1 MHLKQNYNFT
11 ILTDQMPVSQSRLGM
26 SSSLSLYSPQSAT
39 FSSTFNLT
47 IPRRKPMNGCLD
59 AMKSSSP
66 PCKQLSKD
74 ISLDSAS
81 VDVDAAYHNWVVIN

>member
-1 MHLKQNYNFT
+1 
-11 ILTDQMPVSQSRLGM
+11 MPVSQSRLGM
-26 SSSLSLYSPQSAT
+26 SSSLSLYSPPSAT